1 MVKMDFKSKNF
12 DLPEN
17 MFYFYNDDLQPLS
30 FVLDWD
36 SEDKFYFNLLNV
48 SRIAIIFDFGSCL

>member
-48 SRIAIIFDFGSCL
+48 SRIEINF